1 MRWTSLP
8 MRRGGGT
15 RGRHSECFIGDSGRG
30 ISGAGPALSA
40 RPTAIR
46 GKERIDP
53 AARHEMNSTLAARIT
68 AFLDAHHV
76 MSLATVGGDGPHAAN
91 LFYARDGYALIWVS
105 DPTSRHSR
113 HIEERGGVA
122 VTIARD
128 CCDFPDVQGL
138 QVRGRASR
146 IAHSQ
151 EEARARARLEARYPF
166 LQRLSEGK
174 LRNAYERAQLYRL
187 EPECIVLIENQSDFG
202 SKEVL
207 EFEARAP
214 G

>member
-1 MRWTSLP
+1 
-8 MRRGGGT
+8 
-15 RGRHSECFIGDSGRG
+15 
-30 ISGAGPALSA
+30 
-40 RPTAIR
+40 
-46 GKERIDP
+46 
-53 AARHEMNSTLAARIT
+53 MNSNLAARVM

-113 HIEERGGVA
+113 HIDERAAVA
-122 VTIARD
+122 ATIARD

-138 QVRGRASR
+138 QVRGRAWR
-146 IAHSQ
+146 IAHPQ
-151 EEARARARLEARYPF
+151 EEARARAGLEARYPF
-166 LQRLSEGK
+166 LHRLSEGK
-174 LRNAYERAQLYRL
+174 LRSAYERARLYRL

-207 EFEARAP
+207 EFEAPAP

>member
-1 MRWTSLP
+1 L
-8 MRRGGGT
+8 
-15 RGRHSECFIGDSGRG
+15 
-30 ISGAGPALSA
+30 
-40 RPTAIR
+40 
-46 GKERIDP
+46 
-53 AARHEMNSTLAARIT
+53 

-76 MSLATVGGDGPHAAN
+76 LSLATVGGDGPHAAN

-105 DPTSRHSR
+105 DPASRHSR
-113 HIEERGGVA
+113 HVEERAQVA
-122 VTIARD
+122 ATIAHD

-138 QVRGRASR
+138 QVRGRARR
-146 IAHSQ
+146 ICRPH
-151 EEARARARLEARYPF
+151 EVTRARAGLEARYPF

-187 EPECIVLIENQSDFG
+187 EPECIVMIDNQDAFG

-207 EFEARAP
+207 EFEARAS